1 MNRITAPRL
10 AIAAALGTL
19 LGTSVP
25 AIAQL
30 EEVIVTAQKRE
41 QGLLDVPISVATL
54 SGERLTSMFE
64 GGADIRALSARVPGL
79 YAESSNGRVAPRF
92 YIRGLGNIDFDLAA
106 SQPVSI
112 IMDDVVKENVVLKS
126 FPLFD
131 IDRVEVLRGPQGSLF
146 GRNTTAGIIK
156 FDSNKPTQDFEGRAK
171 LDMGE
176 LGTVNF
182 EGAVGG
188 GITEKVSGRIAL
200 LVQNRD
206 DYIDNGYTG
215 ENDALGGF
223 EETAVKSFLQWDATE
238 DLSFLLGVHYRDLDG
253 TAAVFRAN
261 IFDTGSNSLN
271 QNYDRDTVYF
281 DGGDN
286 NPQEY
291 DSSGVNL
298 KADWS
303 FSGLTLTSITA
314 WDEADGYSRGDID
327 GGFGAVFLPEMGPGF
342 ISFPSDTQDDAD
354 VEQFTQEL
362 RLASDYGDRFNWQ
375 VGAFYFD
382 SELAVTTDPGFTS
395 LTVNHENTSWAV
407 FGQGDYAITDAL
419 TLTAGLRWTD
429 DEKDFTA
436 PGGYDENVSDDQVSG
451 DIALSY
457 ALDDRS
463 LLWGKIGTGFR
474 APSIQGRDVVFGAD
488 PSIADSETITSF
500 ELGYKSQFLEDTM
513 RLNAA
518 IFYYE
523 IDDIQFTAVG
533 GTANLIQLVNAD
545 TGIGMGFEMD
555 LEWLLTDNLIMTFGA
570 AYADTEIDDSNLAVG
585 SCGSGLCTVT
595 NPIDANG
602 FVLVDG
608 NPFPNAPETTFNV
621 TASYTYPLSSGE
633 SELFFFTDWS
643 YQGDTNITLYEAK
656 EFQTDGQY
664 EGGFR
669 AGWRRQDQGLEVA
682 VFGRNITDEEN
693 VKGVIDFNNLT
704 GFTNDPQIFGVSVSS
719 EF

>member
-1 MNRITAPRL
+1 MKLTAPRL
-10 AIAAALGTL
+10 AIAAALGSV

-25 AIAQL
+25 AMAQL

-54 SGERLTSMFE
+54 SGERFTSMFE

-112 IMDDVVKENVVLKS
+112 IMDEVVKENVVLKS

-131 IDRVEVLRGPQGSLF
+131 IERVEVLRGPQGSLF
-146 GRNTTAGIIK
+146 GRNTTAGIVK

-171 LDMGE
+171 LDVGD

-188 GITEKVSGRIAL
+188 GLTDNLSGRVAI

-215 ENDALGGF
+215 ESDALGGF
-223 EETAVKSFLQWDATE
+223 EENAAKAFLQWDATD
-238 DLSFLLGVHYRDLDG
+238 DLSFLLGAHYRDLDG
-253 TAAVFRAN
+253 TSATFRAN

-271 QNYDRDTVYF
+271 KNYDRETVFF
-281 DGGDN
+281 DGGDG

-291 DSSGVNL
+291 ESSGLNL
-298 KADWS
+298 KIDWG

-314 WDEADGYSRGDID
+314 WDEAEGFSRGDID

-342 ISFPSDTQDDAD
+342 IPFPSDTQDDAD
-354 VEQFTQEL
+354 VEQFTQEF

-375 VGAFYFD
+375 VGVFYFD
-382 SELAVTTDPGFTS
+382 SELDVTTDPGFTR
-395 LTVNHENTSWAV
+395 LTVNHENSTWAV
-407 FGQGDYAITDAL
+407 FGQGDYALTDAL
-419 TLTAGLRWTD
+419 TLTAGIRWTD

-436 PGGYDENVSDDQVSG
+436 PGYDVDVSDDQVSG

-457 ALDDRS
+457 AADDRS
-463 LLWGKIGTGFR
+463 LFWGKIGTGFR
-474 APSIQGRDVVFGAD
+474 APTIQGRDVVFGAA
-488 PSIADSETITSF
+488 PSVADSETITSF
-500 ELGYKSQFLEDTM
+500 EMGYKSQFIDDTM

-523 IDDIQFTAVG
+523 VDDIQFTAVG
-533 GTANLIQLVNAD
+533 GADNLIQLINAD
-545 TGIGMGFEMD
+545 TGVGMGFELD
-555 LEWLLTDNLIMTFGA
+555 VEWLLTDNLVMTFGA
-570 AYADTEIDDSNLAVG
+570 AYADTEIEDRDLAVG

-595 NPIDANG
+595 NPINANG
-602 FVLVDG
+602 NVLVDG

-621 TASYTYPLSSGE
+621 TASYSYPLSSGE

-643 YQGDTNITLYEAK
+643 YQGDTNIFLYESK

-669 AGWRRQDQGLEVA
+669 AGWRRVDYGLEVA
-682 VFGRNITDEEN
+682 LFGRNITDEEN
-693 VKGVIDFNNLT
+693 VQGGIDFNNLT
-704 GFTNDPQIFGVSVSS
+704 GFTNEPRIFGVSVSS